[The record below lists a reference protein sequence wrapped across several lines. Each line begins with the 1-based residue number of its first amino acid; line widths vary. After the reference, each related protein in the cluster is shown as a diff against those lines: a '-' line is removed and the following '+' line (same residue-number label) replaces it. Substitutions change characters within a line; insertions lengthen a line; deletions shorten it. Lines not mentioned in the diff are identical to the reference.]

1 MAHGHD
7 VATADL
13 PSLGSALAVAAHAL
27 GLGLG
32 LALWRNFP
40 AQLDLLVLVL
50 VALVSTWST

>member
-13 PSLGSALAVAAHAL
+13 PLLGSALAVAAHA
-27 GLGLG
+27 LGLG